1 MDEHSKPDYE
11 KLYIEEKNRRKKL
24 KEKLEEK
31 NTELDILKILLK
43 SKEREIEGLKVK
55 SCVMDKVTN
64 SDLLANRNKYSI
76 DILEKNIVENHL
88 DEKILLATQK
98 LTPEFCVKYILDLDI
113 EGGGEESYIFDVCYI
128 LQFQKHIT
136 EKELMDLIST

>member
-1 MDEHSKPDYE
+1 MNS
-11 KLYIEEKNRRKKL
+11 I
-24 KEKLEEK
+24 
-31 NTELDILKILLK
+31 TI
-43 SKEREIEGLKVK
+43 
-55 SCVMDKVTN
+55 MKVTN
-64 SDLLANRNKYSI
+64 TDLLNNIYTYSI
-76 DILEKNIVENHL
+76 ETLEENIVENHL

-128 LQFQKHIT
+128 LSFQKHIT